1 MVIVYLLLVVVLLF
15 LLREFAL
22 RPAVPAM
29 SLKAPFYGR
38 NYAHRGLHTPDKK
51 VPENSLAAFRR
62 AVDAGYGVELD
73 IQLSQDGQVV
83 VFHDDTLDRV
93 CQVKGRVDAFTL
105 KQLKSFSLCGTT
117 ERIPLLTEVFEVMDG
132 KAPMII
138 ELKTGPR
145 NRELCE
151 KALRLMR
158 SYPGK
163 FCIESFD
170 PRIVRWFWKNAPDIL
185 RGQLAALPESYTGE
199 PKIGR
204 FILGHVLSN
213 FWCRPQFIAYDNV
226 KKPLSVRAAE
236 ARGALRVVWTARDL
250 SDAKRLE
257 QENDMVIFEFY
268 TPAVQ
273 YKNL

>member
-1 MVIVYLLLVVVLLF
+1 MFNSFHLQSECCPNYIILIPPLSCFDRSVV
-15 LLREFAL
+15 
-22 RPAVPAM
+22 
-29 SLKAPFYGR
+29 S
-38 NYAHRGLHTPDKK
+38 
-51 VPENSLAAFRR
+51 
-62 AVDAGYGVELD
+62 
-73 IQLSQDGQVV
+73 I
-83 VFHDDTLDRV
+83 
-93 CQVKGRVDAFTL
+93 
-105 KQLKSFSLCGTT
+105 
-117 ERIPLLTEVFEVMDG
+117 IPLLTEVFEVMDG

-236 ARGALRVVWTARDL
+236 ARGAPRPPQKGSRRESGTGGTGGNHPREGGTGRTSFRKNGA
-250 SDAKRLE
+250 DA
-257 QENDMVIFEFY
+257 
-268 TPAVQ
+268 AVGDPSG
-273 YKNL
+273 KG